1 MLWCHKKKHNH
12 AYFTTSSKDDSKN
25 DMYANQTKWV
35 LSKSFTDNQA
45 QKVQTRSKKEHMSL
59 ETNFPQFL
67 HFYSEKMWFIS
78 HEILKSDGK
87 MVNVVENAECF
98 QGLGH
103 TLKGKLGNNLRL
115 RLRLLMMLRR
125 RDNFNKKYL
134 IKFWT
139 NDK

>member
-1 MLWCHKKKHNH
+1 
-12 AYFTTSSKDDSKN
+12 
-25 DMYANQTKWV
+25 
-35 LSKSFTDNQA
+35 
-45 QKVQTRSKKEHMSL
+45 
-59 ETNFPQFL
+59 
-67 HFYSEKMWFIS
+67 
-78 HEILKSDGK
+78 

-134 IKFWT
+134 IKFRT
-139 NDK
+139 NSK